1 MEVSRNQAIEVVEAN
16 RRASPEVQ
24 AASGTRAAVLGR
36 GAPLIVA
43 LLTALGG
50 ALRLAMGTQ
59 PLYGDELSTHWVVSE
74 HGFFDVLSVVHA
86 NWEITPPLYFV
97 LSWLTTL
104 PDVTPELLRLP
115 SLLSGIAAIPLVYVL
130 GTRTVGRTAA
140 LVATALTAL
149 SPFMIFYSSEARSYQ
164 LLIVLVLLSTL
175 ALLAAIDDGR
185 ARWWIAYG
193 ACSCAVMYTHYTGI
207 FALLGQ
213 FLWVVWAYPQ
223 ARRGVLLANLGA
235 VIAYLPW
242 ISGLR
247 NDLSSPTTDILSA
260 LSPFTA
266 ETVRVSLEHWSV
278 GHPFAYPGT
287 GLRDLPGEI
296 ALGML
301 AVGIVIA
308 LIGLL
313 QRRLR
318 APAGLSFGSPNR
330 RVVLILVLAVS
341 VPLGEAL
348 TSAVGDDVFGT
359 RNLAASWPA
368 FGLSLGALLAAAA
381 APLRFAAVTLTVGA
395 FAIGPAA
402 KMVDAPFERPGFDAA
417 ADFSDR
423 EAAAGDVV
431 IDSVVFGVTP
441 GPLSPLDAELNRS
454 RGVFRVG
461 APQQRKRPFT
471 VEDTIPPTDQ
481 AVKRAVAHARGRRLF
496 LVTVG
501 PETPLLL
508 SPVRQSVAE
517 ALPRDYRLLAARSY
531 PGIVDLD
538 VLVYARS
545 PARRE

>member
-24 AASGTRAAVLGR
+24 AASGTRAVVLGR

-97 LSWLTTL
+97 LSRLTTL

-130 GTRTVGRTAA
+130 GTGTVGRTAA
-140 LVATALTAL
+140 LVATALAAL

-193 ACSCAVMYTHYTGI
+193 ACSCAAMYTHYTGI

-223 ARRGVLLANLGA
+223 ARTGALLANLGA

-247 NDLSSPTTDILSA
+247 NDLSSPTTDILSV

-266 ETVRVSLEHWSV
+266 ETVRVSLQHWSV

-301 AVGIVIA
+301 AAGIVIA

-313 QRRLR
+313 ERRLR
-318 APAGLSFGSPNR
+318 VPAGLSFGSPNR

-368 FGLSLGALLAAAA
+368 FGLSLAALLAAAA

-395 FAIGPAA
+395 FAIGAS

-417 ADFSDR
+417 ADFIDR
-423 EAAAGDVV
+423 EATAGDVV

-454 RGVFRVG
+454 SGVFRVG

-481 AVKRAVAHARGRRLF
+481 AVQRAVSHAQGRRVF

-501 PETPLLL
+501 PDTPLLL

-538 VLVYARS
+538 VLVYATS